1 MLSVTSVVKMVLIFM
16 NRKHLITLLFFISI
30 AACQT
35 KTPPTPTPT
44 PTNTPARLIPTPRY
58 DVLPSTT
65 QTPSVSETFTPKVL
79 PTSTETATRASTSTT
94 ATETP
99 ISNEWKTLPVLP
111 EPDESIREIYQRGLK
126 LGNDPNAFS
135 IFGDCQSRP
144 ADFFGVFETDP
155 LLVKGLPADL
165 RETVEHFN
173 GSFNRESPT
182 SQDGTTPGALLWDQ
196 WHRGEYDCTFAET
209 PVECEL
215 RIHRPSFVIIQIGT
229 HFESRNTEYLR
240 KIITQ
245 LINAGVVPILA
256 TKADNRE
263 LDDRINRD
271 MALLADEFNVPL
283 WNFWASLSDLP
294 NRGLYVMK
302 GREEQGAVYL
312 NEEAQE
318 IHRITGLEALNI
330 VWRVATEN

>member
-1 MLSVTSVVKMVLIFM
+1 M
-16 NRKHLITLLFFISI
+16 NCRRLITLLVSILI
-30 AACQT
+30 AACQAA
-35 KTPPTPTPT
+35 TPPISTPT

-58 DVLPSTT
+58 DVPPSAT
-65 QTPSVSETFTPKVL
+65 QTPPVSVTFTPKITS
-79 PTSTETATRASTSTT
+79 TSTETATRITT
-94 ATETP
+94 ATKT
-99 ISNEWKTLPVLP
+99 SLTNQWKTLPVLP
-111 EPDESIREIYQRGLK
+111 KPDESIREIYQKGLT

-144 ADFFGVFETDP
+144 EEFFGVFETDP
-155 LLVKGLPADL
+155 LLVESLPLEL

-196 WHRGEYDCTFAET
+196 WHRGQFGCTFAET
-209 PVECEL
+209 PVDCEL

-245 LINAGVVPILA
+245 LINEGVVPILA

-263 LDDRINRD
+263 LDDRVNRD
-271 MALLADEFNVPL
+271 MAMLADEFTLPL
-283 WNFWASLSDLP
+283 WNFWASLEDLP
-294 NRGLYVMK
+294 NRGLYVMD

-330 VWRVATEN
+330 VWRVATGQ

>member
-1 MLSVTSVVKMVLIFM
+1 M
-16 NRKHLITLLFFISI
+16 NRKNLILLLVCISI
-30 AACQT
+30 TACQT
-35 KTPPTPTPT
+35 QTPSVPTSTPTD
-44 PTNTPARLIPTPRY
+44 TPARLIPTPRY
-58 DVLPSTT
+58 DVPSSATLTRTAIPSVTLTPALTSTQASTT
-65 QTPSVSETFTPKVL
+65 TTTPLSD
-79 PTSTETATRASTSTT
+79 
-94 ATETP
+94 
-99 ISNEWKTLPVLP
+99 EWKDYPVLP
-111 EPDESIREIYQRGLK
+111 EPAESIREIYQLGIT

-155 LLVKGLPADL
+155 LLMESLPDEL

-196 WHRGEYDCTFAET
+196 WHRGEYGCTFAET

-245 LINAGVVPILA
+245 LIDEGVVPILA

-263 LDDRINRD
+263 LDDRVNRD
-271 MALLADEFNVPL
+271 MALLAEEFDLPL

-294 NRGLYVMK
+294 DRGLYVMK

-312 NEEAQE
+312 NEEAQA
-318 IHRITGLEALNI
+318 IHRMTGLEALNI
-330 VWRVATEN
+330 VWRVATGN

>member
-1 MLSVTSVVKMVLIFM
+1 M
-16 NRKHLITLLFFISI
+16 NCRRLITLLVSIFI
-30 AACQT
+30 AACQAE
-35 KTPPTPTPT
+35 TPPVSTPT

-58 DVLPSTT
+58 DVPPSAT
-65 QTPSVSETFTPKVL
+65 QTPPVSVTFTPKISS
-79 PTSTETATRASTSTT
+79 TSTETATRITT
-94 ATETP
+94 ATKT
-99 ISNEWKTLPVLP
+99 SLTNQWKTLPVLP
-111 EPDESIREIYQRGLK
+111 KPDESIREIYQKGLT

-144 ADFFGVFETDP
+144 EEFFGVFETDP
-155 LLVKGLPADL
+155 LLVESLPLEL

-196 WHRGEYDCTFAET
+196 WHRGQFGCTFAET
-209 PVECEL
+209 PVDCEL

-245 LINAGVVPILA
+245 LINEGVVPILA

-263 LDDRINRD
+263 LDDRVNRD
-271 MALLADEFNVPL
+271 MAMLADEFTLPL
-283 WNFWASLSDLP
+283 WNFWASLEDLP
-294 NRGLYVMK
+294 NRGLYVMD

-330 VWRVATEN
+330 VWRVATGQ